1 MTTKVTLRSILFGV
15 LLIPVNVYW
24 MTIVEV
30 KYYSLDGSCL
40 PLFIQPVFILFLL
53 ILSNLLYRQL
63 APKTALTQ
71 AELLTVYVMV
81 AMSCTFA
88 GHDTMQNMF
97 GAIVHPFWFATA
109 ENEWQNLFWHHIPS
123 WLTVTDQYA
132 LKSFYEGESSIY
144 LLRNLIVWLRP
155 LFFWG
160 FLFLL
165 MMFAMLCINILVRKR
180 WTEQEKLAYPIIQLP
195 LGLSE
200 SAGLKLLRSRVM
212 WAGFTLA
219 FVIGLINGIAYLNP
233 SIPDIPYI
241 KRTPIWDQIFTQ
253 RPWNAL
259 QGVRISMYPFMIGLA
274 FFLPLDLSFSCWF
287 FFYYCSSYI

>member
-155 LFFWG
+155 LFF
-160 FLFLL
+160 
-165 MMFAMLCINILVRKR
+165 
-180 WTEQEKLAYPIIQLP
+180 
-195 LGLSE
+195 LGLSFFIDDVCYALHQYT
-200 SAGLKLLRSRVM
+200 SPK
-212 WAGFTLA
+212 TL
-219 FVIGLINGIAYLNP
+219 
-233 SIPDIPYI
+233 D
-241 KRTPIWDQIFTQ
+241 
-253 RPWNAL
+253 
-259 QGVRISMYPFMIGLA
+259 
-274 FFLPLDLSFSCWF
+274 
-287 FFYYCSSYI
+287 

>member
-1 MTTKVTLRSILFGV
+1 MVAVEIASYMTTKVTLRSILFGV

-30 KYYSLDGSCL
+30 KYYSMDGSCL

-132 LKSFYEGESSIY
+132 LKSFYEGES
-144 LLRNLIVWLRP
+144 
-155 LFFWG
+155 
-160 FLFLL
+160 
-165 MMFAMLCINILVRKR
+165 
-180 WTEQEKLAYPIIQLP
+180 
-195 LGLSE
+195 
-200 SAGLKLLRSRVM
+200 
-212 WAGFTLA
+212 
-219 FVIGLINGIAYLNP
+219 
-233 SIPDIPYI
+233 
-241 KRTPIWDQIFTQ
+241 
-253 RPWNAL
+253 
-259 QGVRISMYPFMIGLA
+259 
-274 FFLPLDLSFSCWF
+274 
-287 FFYYCSSYI
+287 